1 MAATDI
7 RQSLAAYVKLF
18 EEMTPQSVD
27 TLADYFAP
35 GAVFQD
41 PFNAVRGTEPITR
54 IFQHMYEVCEQ
65 PRFRVNSS
73 VLEGDTAWLHWDFS
87 FSYRQRPMNITG
99 ASMVRFSEDGLVTMH
114 IDYWDAASQLY
125 EKLPLIGWLFRRL
138 HRLFSV
144 PQPALSQ

>member
-73 VLEGDTAWLHWDFS
+73 VLEGA
-87 FSYRQRPMNITG
+87 R
-99 ASMVRFSEDGLVTMH
+99 GL
-114 IDYWDAASQLY
+114 DQ
-125 EKLPLIGWLFRRL
+125 KLGLWPSTIIATFE
-138 HRLFSV
+138 
-144 PQPALSQ
+144 PALEGLLHLVPMLSGGG